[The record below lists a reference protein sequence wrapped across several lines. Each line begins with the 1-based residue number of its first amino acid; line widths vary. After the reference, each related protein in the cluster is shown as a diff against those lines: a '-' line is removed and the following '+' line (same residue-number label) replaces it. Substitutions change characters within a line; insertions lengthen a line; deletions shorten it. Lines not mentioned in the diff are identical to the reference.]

1 MGNVN
6 QADRRTPFSD
16 ESMID
21 QQSYL
26 IMLPRKASNYFG
38 KEWELNV
45 GTNRK

>member
-1 MGNVN
+1 MGNVK
-6 QADRRTPFSD
+6 QADRRNPFSD

-26 IMLPRKASNYFG
+26 IMLSRNAPNYLG
-38 KEWELNV
+38 KEWELNL